1 MVICGYRPHLRADLQ
16 DSIICSTFT
25 FLLILSKVDWFADS
39 MPKSISR
46 KPALFISL
54 YSASE
59 RAPKRILQSRWTLRL
74 YPRCI
79 KPSQKSLSQPPT
91 GKLPES
97 SIISFTAYF
106 PINSPISSRTL
117 FTERPRKVPYI
128 VGQLQNVHLAHQ
140 QSRADI
146 I

>member
-1 MVICGYRPHLRADLQ
+1 
-16 DSIICSTFT
+16 
-25 FLLILSKVDWFADS
+25 
-39 MPKSISR
+39 MPNNKRR
-46 KPALFISL
+46 KPALFINV

-59 RAPKRILQSRWTLRL
+59 RAPKRILQSRLILRL
-74 YPRCI
+74 YPRSI
-79 KPSQKSLSQPPT
+79 IPSQKSFSQPPI

-97 SIISFTAYF
+97 SIISFTPYF

-117 FTERPRKVPYI
+117 FTERLRKVPYI